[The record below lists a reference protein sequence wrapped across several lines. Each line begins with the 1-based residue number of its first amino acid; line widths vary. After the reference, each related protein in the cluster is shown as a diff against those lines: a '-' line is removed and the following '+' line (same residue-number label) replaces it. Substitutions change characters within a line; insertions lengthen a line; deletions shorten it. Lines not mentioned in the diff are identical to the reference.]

1 MNEISKLFYK
11 PAYEIAGIV
20 KNKKISPVEVVNTFL
35 ERIEKIN
42 PLINAYCT
50 VAGEQALQA
59 ARELETKINNGQ
71 PAGPLAGVPVSI
83 KDVTL
88 TKGIRTTFGSKL
100 YSNFVPE
107 LDSLVVERLKAA
119 GAIILGKTNTPEFAA
134 GGSTYNDL
142 FGPTSTPWNKAYNS
156 GGSSGGS
163 AAAVSAGLCATAEG
177 NDLGGSLR
185 IPASFC
191 GIVGMRPSPGRIP
204 FYPND
209 LYWDTMS
216 LEGPMAR
223 NIKDLALMLDVM
235 AGPDYRSPVALMPK
249 EASYFESI
257 VQTESGKN
265 SSKIA
270 WSGNLGLTPIDNE
283 VLEVAK
289 TAVGVF
295 EQMGCRVVEDCPDF
309 SGLQETAAIL
319 RGVRYAALYQDNLD
333 KPVFLEQV
341 NPNIIKN
348 ARQGLELTAAQIAK
362 AEQHR
367 SRLWQQMIVFF
378 DSYDLIA
385 VPTVPIKP
393 FPLDTSYPTEINGQE
408 MQSYIDWIMLTYAFS
423 VTGLP
428 VISIPCGWTDDGFP
442 VGLQLAG
449 KPGGERELLL
459 AAACFEKHKPWQA
472 RRPPL
477 ADNNIV

>member
-11 PAYEIAGIV
+11 PAYEIAEIV
-20 KNKKISPVEVVNTFL
+20 KNKKISPVEVVNAFL
-35 ERIEKIN
+35 KRIEKIN

-59 ARELETKINNGQ
+59 ARSLEKVINTGR

-83 KDVTL
+83 KDVTF

-100 YSNFVPE
+100 YRNYVPE
-107 LDSLVVERLKAA
+107 FDSLVVERLKAA
-119 GAIILGKTNTPEFAA
+119 GAIIIGKTNTPEFAA

-223 NIKDLALMLDVM
+223 NIKDLALMLDIM
-235 AGPDYRSPVALMPK
+235 AGPDIRSPVALMPK
-249 EASYFESI
+249 ESSYFACIE
-257 VQTESGKN
+257 QMEN
-265 SSKIA
+265 SKCSQKVA
-270 WSGNLGLTPIDNE
+270 WSDNLGLTPVDTE
-283 VLEVAK
+283 VLKVAR
-289 TAVGVF
+289 TSIGVF
-295 EQMGCRVVEDCPDF
+295 EEMGCTVVEDSLDF
-309 SGLQETAAIL
+309 RGLHDTATIL
-319 RGVRYAALYQDNLD
+319 RGVRYAALYQDELD
-333 KPVFLEQV
+333 KPEFLEQV

-348 ARQGLELTAAQIAK
+348 ARQGLELSAPQIAK

-367 SRLWQQMIVFF
+367 SRLWQMMIAFF

-393 FPLDTSYPTEINGQE
+393 FLLDTSYPTEINGQE
-408 MQSYIDWIMLTYAFS
+408 MKSYIDWIMLTYAFS

-442 VGLQLAG
+442 VGLQIAG

-459 AAACFEKHKPWQA
+459 AAACFEKYKPWSDL
-472 RRPPL
+472 RPPL
-477 ADNNIV
+477 E